1 MTREEALRI
10 LRENQP
16 EWAPFGVKS
25 LALFGSVARDEAG
38 PESDVDLLV
47 EFEKPVGLLQFV
59 RLQIHLA
66 ALLGH
71 HVDLVTR
78 DALRPI
84 MRPQILAE
92 VVYA

>member
-1 MTREEALRI
+1 VGTLWREIAGAPPKEGAAL
-10 LRENQP
+10 
-16 EWAPFGVKS
+16 
-25 LALFGSVARDEAG
+25 GSVALDSAG

-59 RLQIHLA
+59 RLQIQLA
-66 ALLGH
+66 ANRSR